1 MQGLDGN
8 DTDVVNESK
17 DIVIEAVGA
26 GTDDHVF
33 ANQNF
38 TPLDHVEHLTIQGNR
53 LPAIHVVSSE
63 DEIVE
68 KENRVPGGVDTV
80 YSTASDTLSKD
91 VENLTL
97 RGSADIDAVDN
108 GCANVLTGCRTA
120 KGPVGLRPVRTVRLN
135 RRPLSGRP

>member
-8 DTDVVNESK
+8 DTDVVNRFK

-38 TPLDHVEHLTIQGNR
+38 TPPDHVEHLTIQGDR

-68 KENRVPGGVDTV
+68 KENSVLGGIDTV

-97 RGSADIDAVDN
+97 RGSANINAVDN

-120 KGPVGLRPVRTVRLN
+120 KGPVGLRPVRTVRVN